1 MQIVLRN
8 YTVYDQYVEIDL
20 DDADRS
26 DARVEVSDNYAS
38 WSGTVNAEVQL
49 EIDELVVEA
58 TDYPWSNKELQELC
72 DYFGYE
78 QTTDLSGKFSYELV
92 DELISRNMN
101 RKDTLRIIERLAAAQ
116 ASTDVE
122 HNDE

>member
-38 WSGTVNAEVQL
+38 WSGTVNAEVQV

-58 TDYPWSNKELQELC
+58 IDYPWDDRELQELC
-72 DYFGYE
+72 DHFGYAP
-78 QTTDLSGKFSYELV
+78 TSDLSGKFSYELV
-92 DELISRNMN
+92 DELISRDMS
-101 RKDTLRIIERLAAAQ
+101 RKDTLRIIERLAAAK
-116 ASTDVE
+116 ATTVE
-122 HNDE
+122 VNDE